1 MTKSLKKPY
10 INSTSQKNLYR
21 STDMSSP
28 NLYKNDRDPQETM
41 YGLFIVI
48 LFILFMAGILAGI
61 KNF

>member
-1 MTKSLKKPY
+1 
-10 INSTSQKNLYR
+10 
-21 STDMSSP
+21 MSNP

-48 LFILFMAGILAGI
+48 LFILFMAGIFAGI